1 MCSFAVKRSVVKL
14 DAKKAKAKV
23 EQRNASVDNF
33 LRIIF
38 VYNPGGS
45 NFMPSN

>member
-1 MCSFAVKRSVVKL
+1 MSFNYNVCKNILNLKNQQVNG
-14 DAKKAKAKV
+14 
-23 EQRNASVDNF
+23 QRITNVDNF

-38 VYNPGGS
+38 VYTWGGS

>member
-1 MCSFAVKRSVVKL
+1 MLFNDIVCKNIL
-14 DAKKAKAKV
+14 ILKKQQV
-23 EQRNASVDNF
+23 NEQRNASVDNF

>member
-1 MCSFAVKRSVVKL
+1 MYINTHQEDVFVAVN
-14 DAKKAKAKV
+14 
-23 EQRNASVDNF
+23 EHRNANVDNF

>member
-1 MCSFAVKRSVVKL
+1 MLFNDIVCKNILNLKNQQVN
-14 DAKKAKAKV
+14 
-23 EQRNASVDNF
+23 EHRNANVDNF

-38 VYNPGGS
+38 VYNPGGR

>member
-1 MCSFAVKRSVVKL
+1 MSI
-14 DAKKAKAKV
+14 
-23 EQRNASVDNF
+23 ENANVDNF

-38 VYNPGGS
+38 VYNPRGS

>member
-1 MCSFAVKRSVVKL
+1 MLFNDIVCKNILNLKIQQVN
-14 DAKKAKAKV
+14 
-23 EQRNASVDNF
+23 EHRNANVDNF

-38 VYNPGGS
+38 VYLSGDS